1 MEYLLLILIALTAFH
16 VTNGFVTTKIKTEST
31 RLNLVGSME
40 GCVAVVTG
48 ASRGIGKGIAIEL
61 GKAGATVYVT
71 GTSTSDVDMKY
82 GGGRYSTN
90 DEVGGPGSIEETAN
104 DVTRAGG
111 LGIPVY
117 CNHADDEQVKN
128 LFELVEN
135 THGRLDL
142 LVNNVFRVPQGG
154 TKALFGN
161 FWEKDV
167 EVWDS
172 IHTVGCRSHYVA
184 TCHAVPLMKKNR
196 PFGKSG
202 MKRPM
207 IAMIS
212 SFGGLCYT
220 FNVAYGVGKA
230 AVDRMAKDMAVELE
244 KEDIVCMSF
253 WPGVVRTE
261 RTEIS
266 VENGDWDKD
275 VGIPLD
281 NAETP
286 GYTGKAIVAVATD
299 EDNMSK
305 SGKYHVVAELA
316 KDYGFK
322 DENGKQPPSIRSLRF
337 LIPAYGL
344 DDNTRDKVPLDL
356 IPDWKIP
363 FFIMANGKP
372 PDK

>member
-1 MEYLLLILIALTAFH
+1 MIYLLFIFIAFAVLD
-16 VTNGFVTTKIKTEST
+16 VSSGFVPTKIKTVTT
-31 RLNLVGSME
+31 RLNLGSME
-40 GCVAVVTG
+40 GCVAIVTG

-61 GKAGATVYVT
+61 GKAGAVVYVT
-71 GTSTSDVDMKY
+71 GTSTVDVNMKD

-104 DVTRAGG
+104 EVTRAGG

-128 LFELVEN
+128 LFDLVEDS
-135 THGRLDL
+135 HGRLDL

-161 FWEKDV
+161 FWEKDI

-184 TCHAVPLMKKNR
+184 SCHAVPLMKKNR
-196 PFGKSG
+196 PFGKG
-202 MKRPM
+202 DMKRPM

-266 VENGDWDKD
+266 VQNGVWDKD

-286 GYTGKAIVAVATD
+286 GFTGKAIVAVATD
-299 EDNMSK
+299 KDNTSK

-316 KDYGFK
+316 QDYGFT

-344 DDNTRDKVPLDL
+344 NENTRDKIPLDL